1 MRMTFAA
8 ASVLVLAACTS
19 LPSAPQAGAPSMAEA
34 TEPAQSVRA
43 GAIEAHIRFLADD
56 LMEGREAGERGY
68 DLAANYVEAQYRLIG
83 LEPGGLDGYRA
94 AVPLQTVTALPE
106 AARFEIDGEALTPGA
121 DFIVEASAH
130 HDESEVTAEA
140 VFAGFGIV
148 APQLGVN
155 DYEGLDVAGKIVVI
169 LAGVPENAPSDVA
182 AHLNNSG
189 TRAAFAAAAGAAGI
203 VTIPAEGLTRYTY
216 SRRAAR
222 ARQPSMTVAADA
234 AAASL
239 QVEAYLSEAAA
250 TRLFEGA
257 PENFES
263 VIAAAR
269 AGEAVPAFALGKTV
283 TLAQATTREIIS
295 DDNVVGVLPGSDPG
309 LAGEPVIVTAHLD
322 HVGICRLEEAEDR
335 ICNGALDNA
344 SGTSIMIETARAL
357 SGGAALRRPIV
368 FVALAAEE
376 KGLLGAAHIAANPT
390 PAMAGMVANI
400 NLDMPVIRY
409 RFEDLIAFGAEHSTL
424 GPLAEAAA
432 GRRGVALTPDPLPE
446 QALFTR
452 SDHYHFV
459 RAGVPSLFLMTGFS
473 SPDAEDDEGQGFLR
487 FLGGDYHGPGDE
499 VDQVLFEQG
508 AKFAEI
514 NMEIIR
520 EVANADATPAWNE
533 DSFFKS
539 LAE

>member
-1 MRMTFAA
+1 MRLKFAA
-8 ASVLVLAACTS
+8 AGVLVLAACTTN
-19 LPSAPQAGAPSMAEA
+19 PSTPQAGAPMAEP
-34 TEPAQSVRA
+34 EQSVRA

-83 LEPGGLDGYRA
+83 LEPGGLEGYRA

-106 AARFEIDGEALTPGA
+106 AARFDIDGAALTPGD
-121 DFIVEASAH
+121 DFIVAASAH

-140 VFAGFGIV
+140 VFAGYGVV
-148 APQLGVN
+148 APQLGLN

-189 TRAAFAAAAGAAGI
+189 TRAAFAAQAGAAGL

-234 AAASL
+234 GAQSL
-239 QVEAYLSEAAA
+239 QVEAYLSDAAA
-250 TRLFEGA
+250 GLLFEGA
-257 PENFES
+257 PESFQTL
-263 VIAAAR
+263 IAAAR
-269 AGEAVPAFALGKTV
+269 AGEPVPSFALRKTV
-283 TLAQATTREIIS
+283 TLAQATTRETVY
-295 DDNVVGVLPGSDPG
+295 DDNVVGVLPGSDPA
-309 LAGEPVIVTAHLD
+309 LAGEPLIVTAHLD

-357 SGGAALRRPIV
+357 SQGPALRRPVV

-390 PAMAGMVANI
+390 PAMTGMVANI

-499 VDQVLFEQG
+499 ADAVLFEEG

-520 EVANADATPAWNE
+520 EVANADSTPAWNE
-533 DSFFKS
+533 DSFFRS
-539 LAE
+539 LAQ

>member
-1 MRMTFAA
+1 MRLQLAAA
-8 ASVLVLAACTS
+8 ASVLALAACTS
-19 LPSAPQAGAPSMAEA
+19 TPTTAAPEAAAQQAA
-34 TEPAQSVRA
+34 PAQSVRA

-56 LMEGREAGERGY
+56 LMEGRKAGERGY

-83 LEPGGLDGYRA
+83 LQPGGLEGYRA
-94 AVPLQTVTALPE
+94 QVPLQTVTADPE
-106 AARFEIDGEALTPGA
+106 AARFEIDGEALTPGD
-121 DFIVEASAH
+121 DFIVEASAR
-130 HDESEVTAEA
+130 HDASAVTAEA
-140 VFAGFGIV
+140 VFAGSGCV
-148 APQLGVN
+148 APETGLTVFA
-155 DYEGLDVAGKIVVI
+155 GLDVVGNTVVT
-169 LAGVPENAPSDVA
+169 LAGRPECAPSDVA

-189 TRAAFAAAAGAAGI
+189 TRADFAAEAGAAGI
-203 VTIPAEGLTRYTY
+203 VMVPAEGLTRYTY
-216 SRRAAR
+216 ARRAAR
-222 ARQPSMTVAADA
+222 ARQPSMTVAAA
-234 AAASL
+234 GAPERL
-239 QVEAYLSEAAA
+239 QVEAAISEAAA
-250 TRLFEGA
+250 ARLFDAA
-257 PENFES
+257 PQDFET

-269 AGEAVPAFALGKTV
+269 AGEALERFALNKTV
-283 TLAQATTREIIS
+283 TLAQATTRETVY
-295 DDNVVGVLPGSDPG
+295 DDNVVGVLPGADPA

-322 HVGICRLEEAEDR
+322 HIGICRLEEAEDR

-357 SGGAALRRPIV
+357 SEGPAPARPVV

-376 KGLLGAAHIAANPT
+376 QGLLGAAHIAANPT
-390 PAMAGMVANI
+390 PAMEGMVANI

-409 RFEDLIAFGAEHSTL
+409 RFSDMIAFGAEHSSL

-432 GRRGVALTPDPLPE
+432 GKRDITLTPDPLPQ

-499 VDQVLFEQG
+499 IDQVLFEEG

-520 EVANADATPAWNE
+520 EVANADETPSWNE
-533 DSFFKS
+533 DSFFRS
-539 LAE
+539 LAD

>member
-1 MRMTFAA
+1 MRLHLAAA
-8 ASVLVLAACTS
+8 ASILALTACTS
-19 LPSAPQAGAPSMAEA
+19 TPTAAAPETA
-34 TEPAQSVRA
+34 TPTAEPAQSVRA
-43 GAIEAHIRFLADD
+43 GAVEAHIRFLADD

-83 LEPGGLDGYRA
+83 LQPGGLEGYRA
-94 AVPLQTVTALPE
+94 QVPLQTVTADPE
-106 AARFEIDGEALTPGA
+106 AARFEIEGEALTPGD

-130 HDESEVTAEA
+130 HDASAITAEA
-140 VFAGFGIV
+140 VFAGYGIV
-148 APQLGVN
+148 APELGLN

-169 LAGVPENAPSDVA
+169 LAGVPEGAPSDVA

-189 TRAAFAAAAGAAGI
+189 TRADFAADAGAAGI
-203 VTIPAEGLTRYTY
+203 VMIPAEGLTRYTY
-216 SRRAAR
+216 ARRAAR
-222 ARQPSMTVAADA
+222 ARQPSMTVAAAGAPDN
-234 AAASL
+234 L
-239 QVEAYLSEAAA
+239 QVEAAMSEAAA
-250 TRLFEGA
+250 ARLFESA
-257 PENFES
+257 PQDFET

-269 AGEAVPAFALGKTV
+269 AGESIERFALNKTV
-283 TLAQATTREIIS
+283 TLAQATSRETVY
-295 DDNVVGVLPGSDPG
+295 DDNVVGVLPGADPA

-357 SGGAALRRPIV
+357 SEGPALARPVV

-376 KGLLGAAHIAANPT
+376 QGLLGAAHIAANPT
-390 PAMAGMVANI
+390 PVMVGMAANI

-409 RFEDLIAFGAEHSTL
+409 RFSDMIAFGAEHSSL
-424 GPLAEAAA
+424 GPLAETAAA
-432 GRRGVALTPDPLPE
+432 RRDVALTPDPLPQ

-499 VDQVLFEQG
+499 VSEVLFEEG

-520 EVANADATPAWNE
+520 EVANADETPSWND

-539 LAE
+539 LAD